1 MKNNQQQG
9 VRTRHVLG
17 CARLLGDDGA
27 AVARRPHHLLGCRLL
42 LLRRRRDGLP
52 LLSPAASSSLSTAA
66 AAGSSFSLRSMV
78 SAKPLLPEALLP
90 SPSPPP
96 GRPSRSSVDSYPR
109 PVAII
114 ASPLHLSSSSSLLLL
129 LLVGYLLCIA
139 QLLSLFNGIG
149 LLVGFEWR
157 GVIMP
162 PGRVE

>member
-1 MKNNQQQG
+1 MYVRTDWKSSTNGSIMKNNQQQG

-27 AVARRPHHLLGCRLL
+27 AVARRPHHLLGGRLL

-96 GRPSRSSVDSYPR
+96 GRQAEPE
-109 PVAII
+109 
-114 ASPLHLSSSSSLLLL
+114 L
-129 LLVGYLLCIA
+129 
-139 QLLSLFNGIG
+139 
-149 LLVGFEWR
+149 
-157 GVIMP
+157 
-162 PGRVE
+162 GRLIPQARRHYC